1 MYELGIADALLG
13 ANRTIILAD
22 ENTKIE
28 KLAFDINHKRI
39 SRLTRIIRISIELFG
54 MDNTSVGRV

>member
-39 SRLTRIIRISIELFG
+39 CFQIASFMLGEPAS
-54 MDNTSVGRV
+54 S

>member
-39 SRLTRIIRISIELFG
+39 SRLTRIIGISIELFRNG
-54 MDNTSVGRV
+54 